1 VDDGQEPPGGFCV
14 VANVAAETARGKAAW
29 TCAGAC
35 GISRP
40 GRKVRV
46 LPPQWGDGG
55 EQLIVAGYHRGV
67 RGRGL
72 ARMVISRRHLAGFR
86 VQGIYSPAV
95 LRALRRPLTELG
107 RDHPPRLGGSRAEA
121 EQAATSWRGRPV
133 TARAEDG
140 SRSFTA
146 MVTDPPP
153 MELTRQGRTYYL
165 AHFNA
170 RRAIYSP
177 QAPPAEPPAADGS
190 DGT

>member
-14 VANVAAETARGKAAW
+14 VANVAAETARGEGGLDLRRGARHFA
-29 TCAGAC
+29 AGA
-35 GISRP
+35 
-40 GRKVRV
+40 KVWV

-55 EQLIVAGYHRGV
+55 DQLIVAGHHRGA

-95 LRALRRPLTELG
+95 LRALSRPLTEIG
-107 RDHPPRLGGSRAEA
+107 RDHAPRLWSSRGEA
-121 EQAATSWRGRPV
+121 EQAATSWRDRPV

-153 MELTRQGRTYYL
+153 MELTRQGQTYYL

-177 QAPPAEPPAADGS
+177 HAPPAEPPTAGGC

>member
-1 VDDGQEPPGGFCV
+1 M
-14 VANVAAETARGKAAW
+14 
-29 TCAGAC
+29 
-35 GISRP
+35 
-40 GRKVRV
+40 
-46 LPPQWGDGG
+46 GDGG
-55 EQLIVAGYHRGV
+55 DQLIVAGYHRGA

-86 VQGIYSPAV
+86 VQGIYSPAIM
-95 LRALRRPLTELG
+95 RALSRPLTELG
-107 RDHPPRLGGSRAEA
+107 RDHPPRLWSSRAEA

-133 TARAEDG
+133 TANAEDE

-177 QAPPAEPPAADGS
+177 HAPPAEPPAAGGS